1 MSNNAFNTA
10 QFTARAA
17 MQLRSPVLW
26 AMAMVQ
32 LKQAWRSK

>member
-1 MSNNAFNTA
+1 MNNAFNTA
-10 QFTARAA
+10 QITAREAIR
-17 MQLRSPVLW
+17 LHSPVLW

>member
-1 MSNNAFNTA
+1 MNKPFNTA

-17 MQLRSPVLW
+17 IKLRSPALW

>member
-1 MSNNAFNTA
+1 MNNAFTNA
-10 QFTARAA
+10 QVIARAA
-17 MQLRSPVLW
+17 IRMRSPALW

>member
-1 MSNNAFNTA
+1 MNKPFNTA

-17 MQLRSPVLW
+17 LQLRSQVLW

>member
-1 MSNNAFNTA
+1 MKNNAFKTA

-17 MQLRSPVLW
+17 KSLHSPALW

>member
-1 MSNNAFNTA
+1 MNNPFDTA

-17 MQLRSPVLW
+17 IQLRSPALW
-26 AMAMVQ
+26 AMAMAQ